1 VNDAGERDE
10 PEEYDEDEGEAPLP
24 WRTIAIGA
32 AIVAVVAGGYFGVRS
47 FRVERELNSA
57 ERLIAARKY
66 DEALAAL
73 DGTSGAAAGS
83 GRALLLR
90 MKAEFLRGNWQAAG
104 ALAQRNSGKMVKGD
118 LAKEVN
124 ALAQRAQSAV
134 RNAGRARELF
144 ARGDVEKAE
153 LLLSEAAGLYPESGD
168 IRDSLDSVQGTL
180 AFQKK
185 DYARFLQIAEGAVQ
199 RRPESPST
207 LALLASA
214 LSAQYAATG
223 DSTYKEQAENALQKA
238 GSVSTRDPMAK
249 ALHEE
254 YAPRIRH
261 RLETREIIDRTEY
274 DRRFRAAK
282 PEKKK

>member
-1 VNDAGERDE
+1 VNDADERDE
-10 PEEYDEDEGEAPLP
+10 PEEYDEDEAPLP

-32 AIVAVVAGGYFGVRS
+32 AVVAVVAGLYFGLRY
-47 FRVERELNSA
+47 FRVERELNTA
-57 ERLIAARKY
+57 ERLIASQKY

-73 DGTSGAAAGS
+73 DATSGAAAGS

-104 ALAQRNSGKMVKGD
+104 ALAQQNSGKTVKGD

-134 RNAGRARELF
+134 RNAAHARELF
-144 ARGDVEKAE
+144 ARGEVEKAE
-153 LLLSEAAGLYPESGD
+153 LLLSEASGLYPESGD

-185 DYARFLQIAEGAVQ
+185 DYTRFLQIAEGAAQ
-199 RRPESPST
+199 RRPESPSA

-223 DSTYKEQAENALQKA
+223 DTKYKAQAEDALQKA

-282 PEKKK
+282 AEKKK